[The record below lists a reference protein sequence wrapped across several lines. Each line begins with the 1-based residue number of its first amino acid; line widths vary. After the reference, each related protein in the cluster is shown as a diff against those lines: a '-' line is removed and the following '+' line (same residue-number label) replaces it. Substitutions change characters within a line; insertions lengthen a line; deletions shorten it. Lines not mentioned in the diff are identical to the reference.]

1 MNTPSHVKDLSI
13 NLDNEDRK
21 REQEYEQRF
30 RDSIERVLKS
40 YNDTAEHGLATIE
53 RTTGQW
59 DCRLKAVALVGWMRP
74 LILGL
79 SISLGIYGAHW
90 VAMQWTAR
98 EVKSLT
104 SRKAEL
110 QVEIEDQKTTIKQLT
125 TKTWGI
131 LLYEEESERYVVF
144 PKGQFGDDGTA
155 WTFGDRPA
163 LKLKDQ

>member
-13 NLDNEDRK
+13 NLDDEDRK

-59 DCRLKAVALVGWMRP
+59 DRRLKAVALVGWMRP

-79 SISLGIYGAHW
+79 SISIGIHGAHW
-90 VAMQWTAR
+90 VAIQWTEA
-98 EVKSLT
+98 EVTILT
-104 SRKAEL
+104 SSKAAL
-110 QVEIEDQKTTIKQLT
+110 QQEIEAQKKTIERLNS
-125 TKTWGI
+125 KTLGV
-131 LLYEEESERYVVF
+131 LLHEDEEGRFVVL
-144 PKGQFGDDGTA
+144 PAGEIKDWNGRHIRG
-155 WTFGDRPA
+155 RPA
-163 LKLKDQ
+163 YRLKDR

>member
-13 NLDNEDRK
+13 NLDDEDRK

-59 DCRLKAVALVGWMRP
+59 DRRLKAAALTGWMRP

-79 SISLGIYGAHW
+79 SISIGIYGAHW
-90 VAMQWTAR
+90 VAMHWTAR

-104 SRKAEL
+104 SRKAAL
-110 QVEIEDQKTTIKQLT
+110 QVEIEAQKKTIERLNS
-125 TKTWGI
+125 KTLGV
-131 LLYEEESERYVVF
+131 LLHEDEEGRFVVLPADEIEDWDGRYIR
-144 PKGQFGDDGTA
+144 G
-155 WTFGDRPA
+155 RPA
-163 LKLKDQ
+163 YRLKDQ

>member
-13 NLDNEDRK
+13 NLDDEDRK

-59 DCRLKAVALVGWMRP
+59 DRRLKAAALVGWMRP

-79 SISLGIYGAHW
+79 SISIGIYGAHW

-98 EVKSLT
+98 EVTSLT
-104 SRKAEL
+104 SRKAML
-110 QVEIEDQKTTIKQLT
+110 QAEIESQEKTIERLK

-131 LLYEEESERYVVF
+131 LLHEDESGRFVVF
-144 PKGQFGDDGTA
+144 PKGEFEDWKGWIIRGRPGD
-155 WTFGDRPA
+155 
-163 LKLKDQ
+163 